1 LYGVWGSNATNLYS
15 VGDGYNGKT
24 YMPLIYHSAGGAWK
38 VISSTMP
45 SGWTYGW
52 LRSIWGSSS
61 SNILAVGTGE
71 QGGPDLP
78 LIYHLITGNVLK
90 VSSPAMPSGFTTGGL
105 YGVWGSRANNEYVV
119 GYGYNGTA
127 ELPLIYQST
136 VIGGWNVFSP
146 AMPSG
151 FTAGTL
157 NSVWGS
163 GDSGNVYAVGYGWNA
178 ILPIPLVYHKY
189 GSVWKAIA
197 PPLPT
202 GWTAGWLNGVYV
214 PSAGYV
220 VAVGSGYIGTA
231 QVPLVYHSNNG
242 SIWTV
247 SSLPIPS
254 GWSDIFLRGIWG
266 SDASNEYAVG
276 SGYNGTTYMPLL
288 YHYNGTAWTFF
299 TPAVRS
305 GENEGEL
312 WGVWGSSAANV
323 YMVGE
328 GDNGTT
334 WLPLIYH

>member
-1 LYGVWGSNATNLYS
+1 
-15 VGDGYNGKT
+15 
-24 YMPLIYHSAGGAWK
+24 
-38 VISSTMP
+38 
-45 SGWTYGW
+45 
-52 LRSIWGSSS
+52 
-61 SNILAVGTGE
+61 
-71 QGGPDLP
+71 
-78 LIYHLITGNVLK
+78 
-90 VSSPAMPSGFTTGGL
+90 
-105 YGVWGSRANNEYVV
+105 
-119 GYGYNGTA
+119 
-127 ELPLIYQST
+127 
-136 VIGGWNVFSP
+136 
-146 AMPSG
+146 
-151 FTAGTL
+151 
-157 NSVWGS
+157 
-163 GDSGNVYAVGYGWNA
+163 
-178 ILPIPLVYHKY
+178 
-189 GSVWKAIA
+189 
-197 PPLPT
+197 
-202 GWTAGWLNGVYV
+202 
-214 PSAGYV
+214 
-220 VAVGSGYIGTA
+220 
-231 QVPLVYHSNNG
+231 VPLVYHSNNG